1 MCAIKNTLPIQ
12 NLIGSVLLADEV
24 PMFGLP
30 RRKDYMIDKLGSFT
44 TNIVAEIG
52 RKLVEKG
59 LFSEDEMQ
67 EILHKAV
74 SKTAQEQQQEK
85 EMKVCNSNYTNIN

>member
-1 MCAIKNTLPIQ
+1 MVDRLG
-12 NLIGSVLLADEV
+12 NL
-24 PMFGLP
+24 
-30 RRKDYMIDKLGSFT
+30 T

-52 RKLVEKG
+52 RKLVDKG

-74 SKTAQEQQQEK
+74 AKTAQDHQQEK
-85 EMKVCNSNYTNIN
+85 EMKVCNTNYTNIN

>member
-1 MCAIKNTLPIQ
+1 MPTQ
-12 NLIGSVLLADEV
+12 NLIGFALLANEV

-44 TNIVAEIG
+44 ANFVAELG
-52 RKLVEKG
+52 KKLVEKG
-59 LFSEDEMQ
+59 LLSNDEMQ

-74 SKTAQEQQQEK
+74 SKTAQEQQQQQEK